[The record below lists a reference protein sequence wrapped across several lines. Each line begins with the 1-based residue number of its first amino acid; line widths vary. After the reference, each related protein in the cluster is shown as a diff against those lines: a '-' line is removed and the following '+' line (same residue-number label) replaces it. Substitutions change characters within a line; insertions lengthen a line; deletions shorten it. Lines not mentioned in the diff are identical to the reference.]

1 MKTNWLPELLF
12 LGDEKLMRQ
21 KWLGCLLAL
30 LMLSSCS
37 WLQQRIDKFLGVE
50 EGDTAQELAW
60 DGMDAYESGK
70 YAAAIEKFQKLKD
83 YYPFSK
89 YAILAELKIADAHYQ
104 REEYEEAIFEYENF
118 ERLHPR
124 NEAIPYV
131 IYQIGMCYYDQIG
144 TPDRDQTSARKAL
157 ETFQRL
163 KKQFPQDQYSR
174 RSDEKIN
181 KCIKSLVGN
190 KYRVGLFYY
199 KSKHFKAALQRFMSI
214 ISDYPDVGYHQ
225 QALEYIAKC
234 EDSIAKEEAK

>member
-1 MKTNWLPELLF
+1 
-12 LGDEKLMRQ
+12 MRRNFF
-21 KWLGCLLAL
+21 GCLVAVLVL
-30 LMLSSCS
+30 TGCTS
-37 WLQQRIDKFLGVE
+37 LQQRLDKFLGVE
-50 EGDTAQELAW
+50 ESNTAQELAW
-60 DGMDAYESGK
+60 DGMDAYENGK
-70 YAAAIEKFQKLKD
+70 YATAIEKFQKLKD

-89 YAILAELKIADAHYQ
+89 YAILAELKIADSHYQ

-131 IYQIGMCYYDQIG
+131 IYQIGICYYDQIN

-163 KKQFPQDQYSR
+163 IKQFPQDQYSH
-174 RSDEKIN
+174 RSEEKIS
-181 KCIKSLVGN
+181 KCLKSLVGN
-190 KYRVGLFYY
+190 TYGIGVFYY
-199 KSKHFKAALQRFMSI
+199 KAKHLKAALQRFMSI

-234 EDSIAKEEAK
+234 EASIAKEESK

>member
-1 MKTNWLPELLF
+1 MLT
-12 LGDEKLMRQ
+12 
-21 KWLGCLLAL
+21 GCT
-30 LMLSSCS
+30 
-37 WLQQRIDKFLGVE
+37 WLQQRLDKFLGME

-60 DGMDAYESGK
+60 DGMDAYENGK
-70 YAAAIEKFQKLKD
+70 YATAIEKFQKLKD

-163 KKQFPQDQYSR
+163 IKQFPQDQYSR
-174 RSDEKIN
+174 RSEEKIS
-181 KCIKSLVGN
+181 KCLKSIVANTYGI
-190 KYRVGLFYY
+190 GLFYY
-199 KSKHFKAALQRFMSI
+199 KTKHFKAALQRFTSI
-214 ISDYPDVGYHQ
+214 ISDYPDIGYHQ

-234 EDSIAKEEAK
+234 EASIAKEASN

>member
-1 MKTNWLPELLF
+1 
-12 LGDEKLMRQ
+12 MRRNFF
-21 KWLGCLLAL
+21 GCLVAVLVL
-30 LMLSSCS
+30 TGCT
-37 WLQQRIDKFLGVE
+37 WLQQRLDKFLGME

-60 DGMDAYESGK
+60 DGMDAYENGK
-70 YAAAIEKFQKLKD
+70 YATAIEKFQKLKD

-163 KKQFPQDQYSR
+163 IKQFPQDQYSR
-174 RSDEKIN
+174 RSEEKIS
-181 KCIKSLVGN
+181 KCLKSIVANTYGI
-190 KYRVGLFYY
+190 GLFYY
-199 KSKHFKAALQRFMSI
+199 KTKHFKAALQRFTSI
-214 ISDYPDVGYHQ
+214 ISDYPDIGYHQ

-234 EDSIAKEEAK
+234 EASIAKEASN